1 MNAIKTT
8 RSSTKC
14 WLKIIKPILLLCTLN
29 GTYSELKLSHF
40 CLLYILCKFVSYL
53 SLLTLASTPPSLAG
67 TPLWVAGTTLWAG
80 TSHGRY
86 TPQGGAPPWQV
97 HPPEQCMLGDTGNK
111 RAVRILL
118 ECILVLSIEPSLPKF
133 TITDNLRLGSGSS
146 GCFLLG
152 YITINTSAVVYGF
165 FYFNWS
171 LPPGQG
177 NTVKVI
183 NNLHTRQ
190 WHYTERCR
198 K

>member
-1 MNAIKTT
+1 MQSRLLA
-8 RSSTKC
+8 SSTKC

-53 SLLTLASTPPSLAG
+53 SLLTLAGTPPL
-67 TPLWVAGTTLWAG
+67 P
-80 TSHGRY
+80 GRY
-86 TPQGGAPPWQV
+86 TPLGGRYTPWAGIPPMAGAPPWQV
-97 HPPEQCMLGDTGNK
+97 HPPGQVHSPEQCMLGDTGNK